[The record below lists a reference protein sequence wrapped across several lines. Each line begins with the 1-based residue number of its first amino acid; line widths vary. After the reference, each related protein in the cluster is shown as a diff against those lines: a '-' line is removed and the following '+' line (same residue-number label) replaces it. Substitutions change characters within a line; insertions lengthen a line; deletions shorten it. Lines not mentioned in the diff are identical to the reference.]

1 MSSLC
6 MALGAT
12 ALRPAATAT
21 ARTTAKARA
30 ANLARRPMVTFGRPL
45 GRSFDHGFG
54 AQTSGYPSGFPPMPP
69 PSDGA
74 PAAYANDY
82 AAPTNTGGPTV
93 PPPTVEW
100 DARNTNSVTLIGN
113 TGMNPEMT
121 EFGSGACVARVSLAV
136 RGKKRMDDAMG
147 ADAMGAE
154 EGADTTWIDV
164 EAWNEEARQL
174 CEHVGKG
181 RQIQVTGRLK
191 ENTWIDKQTGQKRSR
206 IKVSA
211 YSFAFVAP
219 YGGAGAAA
227 SDPYGQQSNPYQQ
240 QQAQQ
245 PAAAPPAAVAAAAPA
260 YGGAAGGEKDDLW
273 RDLVNNP
280 DAWWDNRAR
289 KAEPGGNPRYPDF
302 KHKDSQTPLWIESR
316 DTPQWAVD
324 ALQGDGGAGAAAG
337 AAMAAVDDGFD
348 PYYADQG
355 DQGYPPAG
363 QPDYSQP
370 YGAGP
375 AEYGT
380 GGFEGQAGGV
390 AYEPAKPFDD
400 DEPPF

>member
-1 MSSLC
+1 

-74 PAAYANDY
+74 PAAYTLDY

-93 PPPTVEW
+93 PSPHRRVGRAQHQLRHPHRQHGHEPRDDRVW
-100 DARNTNSVTLIGN
+100 PLRAR
-113 TGMNPEMT
+113 
-121 EFGSGACVARVSLAV
+121 GSRVSLAV

-245 PAAAPPAAVAAAAPA
+245 PGGSRRRGRRRRSRVRRGRGRREGRPVA
-260 YGGAAGGEKDDLW
+260 
-273 RDLVNNP
+273 
-280 DAWWDNRAR
+280 
-289 KAEPGGNPRYPDF
+289 
-302 KHKDSQTPLWIESR
+302 
-316 DTPQWAVD
+316 
-324 ALQGDGGAGAAAG
+324 
-337 AAMAAVDDGFD
+337 
-348 PYYADQG
+348 
-355 DQGYPPAG
+355 
-363 QPDYSQP
+363 
-370 YGAGP
+370 
-375 AEYGT
+375 
-380 GGFEGQAGGV
+380 
-390 AYEPAKPFDD
+390 
-400 DEPPF
+400 